1 MTTNWS
7 ANVYS
12 QERKV
17 VRLTDFNASTAMVRL
32 AVASLNISADYYIPT
47 SRVLEIDVTDIVR
60 MTQTGT
66 ISLTGYNSTG
76 TAVSGETASCFYGRA
91 GRINPATDIIPRSVL
106 LDDWERIAD
115 EHMTTVDVS
124 VAPPS
129 RVLEHVNGQAITL
142 EFIHNVSTVSVFP
155 SGSTTPL
162 SQQGQKFVTIPNMI
176 YGWRVENV
184 DAQGCVYG
192 EYGVTERDGCRNYCV
207 VRWLSRYGTQK
218 QLVWEYRDLRVKVSE
233 TVDIE
238 KIDGAYDERKGY
250 VQGLTLYLDELNAYD
265 YWYYSDIV
273 TSSSVEVY
281 IVNKDT
287 FVGAWYPVQV
297 ENKEVTIPNFDTGEP
312 NKLEVQINIRKYDAI

>member
-12 QERKV
+12 QERKTV
-17 VRLTDFNASTAMVRL
+17 KITDFNASTVMVRL
-32 AVASLNISADYYIPT
+32 SVSSLNISTDYYIPT

-66 ISLTGYNSTG
+66 ISLTGYNSSG

-91 GRINPATDIIPRSVL
+91 GRVNPANDIIPSSDL
-106 LDDWERIAD
+106 LKDWERIAD
-115 EHMTTVDVS
+115 EYLTTVEVS

-129 RVLEHVNGQAITL
+129 RVLEQVNGQPITL
-142 EFIHNVSTVSVFP
+142 EFIHNASAVSVFP
-155 SGSTTPL
+155 QGSTTPL
-162 SQQGQKFVTIPNMI
+162 SQQGQKYVTIPNMI
-176 YGWRVENV
+176 HGWRVENI
-184 DAQGCVYG
+184 DAQNCVYG

-207 VRWLSRYGTQK
+207 VRWMSRYGTQK
-218 QLVWEYRDLRVKVSE
+218 QLVWEYRDLRVRVNE

-238 KIDGAYDERKGY
+238 TINGAYDERKGY
-250 VQGLTLYLDELNAYD
+250 VQGLTLYLDELNVYD

-287 FVGAWYPVQV
+287 FIGAWYPVQV
-297 ENKEVTIPNFDTGEP
+297 ENKEVTVPNFDTGEP